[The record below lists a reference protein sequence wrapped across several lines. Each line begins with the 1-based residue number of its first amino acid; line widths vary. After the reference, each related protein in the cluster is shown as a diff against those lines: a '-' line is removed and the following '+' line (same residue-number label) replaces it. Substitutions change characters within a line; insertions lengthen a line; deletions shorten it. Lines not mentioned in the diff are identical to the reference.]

1 VRHQGQFSDPAILHP
16 NFFGAVLGNAENKK
30 KAERIKASWDA
41 RKAAL
46 AAGKAVRPNRLPCW
60 LEWDD
65 QNDKPVVS
73 ALKTNTVRRMF
84 DLACLGDGI
93 LTICRKMAVPRR
105 YRPAKEPLLEP
116 NHRTPHPGRQS
127 RVWLLYSSGAPHSWR
142 VGRHYR

>member
-1 VRHQGQFSDPAILHP
+1 MPLPDCARKCAEAVKWFSYGRGCASPRTISP
-16 NFFGAVLGNAENKK
+16 IPQSCIPISSVQSSVAENKK

-46 AAGKAVRPNRLPCW
+46 AAGKALRPNRLPCW

-84 DLACLGDGI
+84 DLACLGD
-93 LTICRKMAVPRR
+93 
-105 YRPAKEPLLEP
+105 
-116 NHRTPHPGRQS
+116 
-127 RVWLLYSSGAPHSWR
+127 
-142 VGRHYR
+142 